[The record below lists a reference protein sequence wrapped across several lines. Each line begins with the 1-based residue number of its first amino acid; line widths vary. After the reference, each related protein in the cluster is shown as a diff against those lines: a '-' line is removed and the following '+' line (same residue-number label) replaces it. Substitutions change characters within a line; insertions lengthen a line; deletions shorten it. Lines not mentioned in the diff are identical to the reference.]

1 MPFQTAKNAAYD
13 NAISLARFP
22 VTLQRNAAG
31 SGGTFG
37 QYYARGN
44 ELLWSLGAVAI
55 TTGSSTYTTTTT
67 VITGGTSATTT
78 NTHTAATLIQGYRV
92 SGTSTTT
99 FQTFPVANAN
109 STNGVEARNNYTNA
123 ANVNAGGGVALVA
136 GDLLYMVNGTD
147 ATAVV
152 QPVYE
157 MSIAPL
163 ANVTA

>member
-1 MPFQTAKNAAYD
+1 MPFQSTKNAAYD
-13 NAISLARFP
+13 NAVSLARFP
-22 VTLQRNAAG
+22 VTLQRSAAG

-67 VITGGTSATTT
+67 VLSSGAVATTT
-78 NTHTAATLIQGYRV
+78 NTYTAATLVQGYRV
-92 SGTSTTT
+92 SGTTTTT
-99 FQTFPVANAN
+99 FQTFAVANSN
-109 STNGVEARNNYTNA
+109 STNGTMALYNYTNA
-123 ANVNAGGGVALVA
+123 GNVNAGGGVALTA